1 MVDALHVLH
10 QNHPHPCP
18 RPSLLYIRPPNPPLS
33 LAGSGGSH
41 EAAVLMGIMG
51 CTTLTGAVVGTGLL
65 LAIAT
70 HSAGLAWKIM
80 ALSGALLLGSLG
92 LQVRAPLLLVP
103 TSMGPL
109 VVLVSTLCGFA
120 GEFAGPLIAGVI
132 KDWYAPNCA
141 VINLG
146 DGSSGV
152 GPLCASPADQ
162 HGLLLVLGVIVS
174 LTSSAGV
181 FWLAGSAY
189 ARGQLRGELPSSKPD
204 PYAEEATTMTL
215 V

>member
-1 MVDALHVLH
+1 
-10 QNHPHPCP
+10 
-18 RPSLLYIRPPNPPLS
+18 
-33 LAGSGGSH
+33 
-41 EAAVLMGIMG
+41 
-51 CTTLTGAVVGTGLL
+51 
-65 LAIAT
+65 
-70 HSAGLAWKIM
+70 
-80 ALSGALLLGSLG
+80 
-92 LQVRAPLLLVP
+92 VRAPMLLVTP
-103 TSMGPL
+103 SMGPL
-109 VVLVSTLCGFA
+109 AVLVSTICGFA

-141 VINLG
+141 VIDLG

-181 FWLAGSAY
+181 LWLAGSAY
-189 ARGQLRGELPSSKPD
+189 ASRQLRGELLSSKPD
-204 PYAEEATTMTL
+204 PHTEQATTMTL

>member
-1 MVDALHVLH
+1 VL
-10 QNHPHPCP
+10 
-18 RPSLLYIRPPNPPLS
+18 L
-33 LAGSGGSH
+33 
-41 EAAVLMGIMG
+41 GIMG
-51 CTTLTGAVVGTGLL
+51 CTTLAGAIVGTGLL

-70 HSAGLAWKIM
+70 HSAGLAWKIL

-92 LQVRAPLLLVP
+92 LQVRAPMLLVTP
-103 TSMGPL
+103 SMGPL
-109 VVLVSTLCGFA
+109 AVLVSTICGFA

-141 VINLG
+141 VIDLG

-174 LTSSAGV
+174 LTCSAGV
-181 FWLAGSAY
+181 LWLAGSAY
-189 ARGQLRGELPSSKPD
+189 ASRQLRGELLSSKPD
-204 PYAEEATTMTL
+204 PQATTMTL